1 MPLQLIPLFILG
13 IIALIIIIIGV
24 KITSSEVGEVMEKAE
39 EPIGELK
46 PAITIGAIVM
56 LLIALIV
63 GFKLIKSEF

>member
-13 IIALIIIIIGV
+13 IIAIIIIIEV
-24 KITSSEVGEVMEKAE
+24 KITTSEVGEVIEKAG
-39 EPIGELK
+39 EPIKELK

>member
-39 EPIGELK
+39 EPIKELE

>member
-39 EPIGELK
+39 EPIRELK

>member
-39 EPIGELK
+39 EPIRKLE